1 MKQEETDIGN
11 QARAFIVA
19 IPMFIIVFIGFV
31 VSILQAQPPSKEITV
46 KEKDKVITETNSGE
60 GFYMK
65 PGSPSISFT
74 PSPGSI
80 YFGD

>member
-31 VSILQAQPPSKEITV
+31 VSILQAQPTSNEV
-46 KEKDKVITETNSGE
+46 NDKVVTETNFGE